1 MKIQRVQITGIG
13 GIENLQLS
21 LNPSMNLICGPNG
34 IGKTTVI
41 ECIAHAFGAGQT
53 SILKLNAKSEKGII
67 IVEYTNQEQ
76 QLRTEIPINKFEPNA
91 NEQINGMHQLSKYIL
106 SLKTTRIFNYQSLNA
121 ITKDTD
127 KPIHVTFN
135 EAINGIGFQDIKN
148 WFVNRFLYSAHP
160 DVLKSSHLHNFEIA
174 KKCFSMLDD
183 NFKFAKVDPSSNEII
198 LSTPSGNIYYEYL
211 SSGFKSCILTLFA
224 IIKEI
229 EFRFSE
235 FEIKIDEFDGIV
247 LIDELDLHLHPEWQ
261 AKIVNIL
268 CKVFPNVQFI
278 TTTHSPHM
286 IQASKPNQIIALE
299 KIASKTC
306 LHDMPDSK
314 YGFMGWTIEEV
325 LVDVMGMKE
334 TMTNV
339 FNTTIANFDI
349 AIEDENYHKAL
360 QIYSE
365 LDKLLHPQ
373 NSLRKL
379 LRFQLASIREASGD

>member
-1 MKIQRVQITGIG
+1 MKIQCVQITGVG

-34 IGKTTVI
+34 IGKTTII
-41 ECIAHAFGAGQT
+41 ECIAHAFGSGQT

-67 IVEYTNQEQ
+67 VIEYLDQEQ
-76 QLRTEIPINKFEPNA
+76 QLRSELPINKFEPNV
-91 NEQINGMHQLSKYIL
+91 NEQIMGTHHLSKYIL

-121 ITKDTD
+121 IAKDSD
-127 KPIHVTFN
+127 KPIHITYT

-160 DVLKSSHLHNFEIA
+160 GVLKSSHLHNFEIA
-174 KKCFSMLDD
+174 KTCFSMLDD
-183 NFKFAKVDPSSNEII
+183 NIRFTKVDPSSNEII

-211 SSGFKSCILTLFA
+211 SSGFKSCISILFA

-229 EFRFSE
+229 EFRFPESE
-235 FEIKIDEFDGIV
+235 VKIDEFDGIV

-261 AKIVNIL
+261 AKIATIL
-268 CKVFPNVQFI
+268 CKVFPMIQFI

-299 KIASKTC
+299 KIDSKTC

-334 TMTNV
+334 IMTNV
-339 FNTTIANFDI
+339 FNTTITDFDK
-349 AIEDENYHKAL
+349 AIENEDYPKATL
-360 QIYSE
+360 IYSE

-379 LRFQLASIREASGD
+379 LRFQLASIHEASND

>member
-1 MKIQRVQITGIG
+1 MKIQNVQITGVG
-13 GIENLQLS
+13 GIENLKFS

-34 IGKTTVI
+34 IGKTTII

-53 SILKLNAKSEKGII
+53 SILKLNAKSEKGFIAI
-67 IVEYTNQEQ
+67 EYSDNGQH
-76 QLRTEIPINKFEPNA
+76 LKSGLSINKFEPNE
-91 NEQINGMHQLSKYIL
+91 NEEISGTHHLSKYIL
-106 SLKTTRIFNYQSLNA
+106 SLKTTRIFTYQSLQA
-121 ITKDTD
+121 VSRDTN
-127 KPIHVTFN
+127 KPAYMTLT

-148 WFVNRFLYSAHP
+148 WFVNRFLYSVHP
-160 DVLKSSHLHNFEIA
+160 GVLKSSHLHNFEIS
-174 KKCFSMLDD
+174 KKCFSMLDE

-211 SSGFKSCILTLFA
+211 SSGFKSCISTLFA

-229 EFRFSE
+229 EFRFPESE
-235 FEIKIDEFDGIV
+235 IRIDEFDGII

-261 AKIVNIL
+261 SRIATIL
-268 CKVFPNVQFI
+268 CKVFPKAQFI

-286 IQASKPNQIIALE
+286 IQAAKPNQIIALE
-299 KIASKTC
+299 KNSSKTC
-306 LHDMPDSK
+306 LHEIPDSK

-339 FNTTIANFDI
+339 FNMTLSDFDK
-349 AIEDENYHKAL
+349 AIENENHDKAIL
-360 QIYSE
+360 IYSE

-379 LRFQLASIREASGD
+379 LRFQLASINEATND